1 MWILVFQLD
10 KALQATKPGRQLY
23 FHYLHDML
31 TMGEFTSRKPF
42 PGRHLLRP
50 AASIVCLVNTK
61 SASTPQAGGEFIA
74 TLRLRAGELIAPL
87 VASWFWLRQSDAEF
101 AN

>member
-31 TMGEFTSRKPF
+31 TKGKFTSRKPF
-42 PGRHLLRP
+42 PGRHSLRP
-50 AASIVCLVNTK
+50 AAS
-61 SASTPQAGGEFIA
+61 SA
-74 TLRLRAGELIAPL
+74 R
-87 VASWFWLRQSDAEF
+87 
-101 AN
+101 